1 MQIMYREDAGYG
13 RQHMTDLFNGKML
26 WDAFQQ
32 SLGTVD
38 MQGDLIKDKT
48 ELLNTMQIR
57 KEEYLNRQI
66 MRDDIARLTEMYAEQ
81 GYVYAEINPQIR
93 KAPTGNRI
101 DLMLDVKQGPVVY
114 VNRIE
119 VQGNTRTRD
128 NVIRRDITAVDRKSV
143 V

>member
-1 MQIMYREDAGYG
+1 
-13 RQHMTDLFNGKML
+13 
-26 WDAFQQ
+26 
-32 SLGTVD
+32 

-119 VQGNTRTRD
+119 V
-128 NVIRRDITAVDRKSV
+128 
-143 V
+143 

>member
-1 MQIMYREDAGYG
+1 MEGPRYRV
-13 RQHMTDLFNGKML
+13 
-26 WDAFQQ
+26 
-32 SLGTVD
+32 GTVD

-128 NVIRRDITAVDRKSV
+128 NVIRRDITLEEGSKFDAKALRTSTAKLNRLLF
-143 V
+143 